1 MPQAE
6 NASNPLADCLVLLQ
20 TSRRFAAGSGIGALA
35 QAVNA
40 GNGEMVKGI
49 IDSQWSDVRWLET
62 NVSAPAGQQPHVR
75 KQILQFL
82 TPLLAAKSPQ
92 AALQALG
99 QRRILC
105 GLREGPGGVAGVN
118 HLVEQH
124 QRRQQLIGPEARVYA
139 GLPILISRNDYSQ
152 GLFNGDTG
160 VLWPDAKGLMRGWFE
175 QEDGSL
181 RSVALAQLPAWQ
193 VAYAMTVH
201 KSQGSEFDQVLLLLP
216 QEDAPVLTRELLYTG
231 ITRARQQLILCAPL
245 ELFLRTTGR
254 QVIRY
259 SGLPRKMTTPP
270 PQLNQE

>member
-1 MPQAE
+1 
-6 NASNPLADCLVLLQ
+6 
-20 TSRRFAAGSGIGALA
+20 
-35 QAVNA
+35 
-40 GNGEMVKGI
+40 
-49 IDSQWSDVRWLET
+49 
-62 NVSAPAGQQPHVR
+62 
-75 KQILQFL
+75 
-82 TPLLAAKSPQ
+82 
-92 AALQALG
+92 
-99 QRRILC
+99 
-105 GLREGPGGVAGVN
+105 VN